1 MSQVYKIIF
10 IFLFT
15 PFLFLFFVAN
25 DVKIK
30 DGKLKIGV
38 KRQAAKMSVLSSG
51 KINKDEY
58 LTSEEILTAK

>member
-1 MSQVYKIIF
+1 M
-10 IFLFT
+10 
-15 PFLFLFFVAN
+15 AN

-58 LTSEEILTAK
+58 LTSEEILPAK